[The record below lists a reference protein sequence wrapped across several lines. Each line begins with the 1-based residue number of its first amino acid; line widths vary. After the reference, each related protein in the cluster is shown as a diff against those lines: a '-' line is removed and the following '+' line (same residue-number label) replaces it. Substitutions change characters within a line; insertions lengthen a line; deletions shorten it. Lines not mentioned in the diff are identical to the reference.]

1 MRSDGIKR
9 GFRPFRTFPD
19 NLASSGMSTMWFS
32 GSGLLNRRANNPLLF
47 YIKHFF
53 ESLLPNVL
61 SKIKNI
67 FLDLIF
73 CSFMSKDSQYSYVH
87 MKQPHHIIFQEKW
100 DVDRLPFDDI
110 EINSTAYH
118 GQDNI
123 LQEFLASAEDQDSDL
138 NIINGANPMFNS
150 SYANRMRQKHKKLN
164 WKDLGLAELLSD
176 KNHVHDQT
184 ILTRPQFGSSES
196 QTASESPRE
205 RTEEQVMHETDI
217 AGVEEHDAEEFAT
230 PIIPNRTIHQNL
242 YSRQRKFRKPST
254 EYQTPQSHARI
265 IR

>member
-1 MRSDGIKR
+1 MKTGPIGRKYV
-9 GFRPFRTFPD
+9 PH
-19 NLASSGMSTMWFS
+19 S
-32 GSGLLNRRANNPLLF
+32 GSIVVQSDRWKTEMRYCKQQCGTSITQTQGEWEMHRDIVQQQSPV
-47 YIKHFF
+47 IVQ
-53 ESLLPNVL
+53 VL
-61 SKIKNI
+61 SSQCTSKISVN
-67 FLDLIF
+67 
-73 CSFMSKDSQYSYVH
+73 DSD
-87 MKQPHHIIFQEKW
+87 K
-100 DVDRLPFDDI
+100 LPFDDI

-184 ILTRPQFGSSES
+184 ILAKPQFGTSEP
-196 QTASESPRE
+196 QTASESPHE
-205 RTEEQVMHETDI
+205 RTEEQVLPDPDI
-217 AGVEEHDAEEFAT
+217 AELEEPETEEFAT

-242 YSRQRKFRKPST
+242 YSRQRKLRKPST

>member
-1 MRSDGIKR
+1 
-9 GFRPFRTFPD
+9 
-19 NLASSGMSTMWFS
+19 
-32 GSGLLNRRANNPLLF
+32 
-47 YIKHFF
+47 
-53 ESLLPNVL
+53 
-61 SKIKNI
+61 
-67 FLDLIF
+67 
-73 CSFMSKDSQYSYVH
+73 MSKDSHFSYVH
-87 MKQPHHIIFQEKW
+87 MKQPQHILFQEKW
-100 DVDRLPFDDI
+100 DIDKLPFDDI

-123 LQEFLASAEDQDSDL
+123 LQEFLASAEDHDSDL

-184 ILTRPQFGSSES
+184 ILARPQFGGAEP
-196 QTASESPRE
+196 QMASESSSDRI
-205 RTEEQVMHETDI
+205 EEPVEDADI
-217 AGVEEHDAEEFAT
+217 AEAEEPDTEEFAT

-242 YSRQRKFRKPST
+242 YSRQRKLRKPST
-254 EYQTPQSHARI
+254 EYQTPQSHVRI